1 MLQLTKIRKENGISR
16 SNLSKISNIPLRTL
30 EDIERRGDCRVS
42 TLYQIAKALNV
53 SLDDLYREDD

>member
-53 SLDDLYREDD
+53 SLDDLYGEDD